1 MRRKEVNK
9 RQGHISKY
17 QEGLH
22 RLDWLIEQM
31 EGELQALR
39 AANLACLD
47 RLQEFHPE
55 WKYRIILSNNS
66 YQIVMRDTE
75 TPVCAG
81 KKPLAFSRAEEAWK
95 KQQKLEHT
103 GLEFEQDRKQEVRGE
118 KKPTRFQFSEIKV
131 PGKH

>member
-9 RQGHISKY
+9 RQGQISKY
-17 QEGLH
+17 QEGLQ

-39 AANLACLD
+39 AANL
-47 RLQEFHPE
+47 EFHPE

>member
-9 RQGHISKY
+9 RQGQISKY
-17 QEGLH
+17 QEGLQ

-75 TPVCAG
+75 CC
-81 KKPLAFSRAEEAWK
+81 
-95 KQQKLEHT
+95 
-103 GLEFEQDRKQEVRGE
+103 EVA
-118 KKPTRFQFSEIKV
+118 
-131 PGKH
+131 

>member
-9 RQGHISKY
+9 RQGQISKY
-17 QEGLH
+17 QEGLQ

-95 KQQKLEHT
+95 KQAKI
-103 GLEFEQDRKQEVRGE
+103 GAYR
-118 KKPTRFQFSEIKV
+118 
-131 PGKH
+131 PGI